1 MPTPEIYL
9 HMYHFVFTTM
19 PDVTQTFR
27 WVYKEFG
34 IASVYHTGRDAWL
47 IIFSRACRMFAY
59 GAAALIIAL
68 FFAALDFSDY
78 YIGLFMTLTLIGDM
92 LLSLG
97 LTLVADRVGRR
108 RVLLA
113 GATLMVLSG
122 AVFIYFENFWVLLLA
137 AVIGVIS
144 ATGSDFGPFRAVEES
159 TLSHL
164 TTPKTRS
171 DVLSWYVGISIL
183 GSAAGTEAS
192 GRVVEFLRS
201 RDGWELIDAY
211 HGIFWLYVIMGL
223 LNVLSVLLMSKKCE
237 LVDEKPRTEE
247 SEMLLDEAR
256 ESNEAPGRASEESS
270 NNSRS
275 GSDPKPPITEKKKPS
290 RLAQI
295 SAATRSTM
303 YKLWFL
309 LAVDSLADGMV
320 SFSLTNYYLDRKFHV
335 SKSFLGD
342 VASISYFFSFLSTI
356 LASPLARSIGLIKT
370 MVFTHLPSSTAVVL
384 FPFPSSVSLTVVLLF
399 IRMALNNMDQAPRAA
414 FIAAVVKPEERTAV
428 NGITSTLR
436 TLAATIGPSVTGILA
451 GNDRFWIAFVVAGAL
466 RIAYDLGL
474 FVMFVNMK
482 LHVHEPND
490 QSGREPRRASD
501 EEDVADA
508 EPLERLHP
516 SSVPQR

>member
-1 MPTPEIYL
+1 MPK
-9 HMYHFVFTTM
+9 VSK
-19 PDVTQTFR
+19 TFR
-27 WVYKEFG
+27 WIYDEFG
-34 IASVYHTGRDAWL
+34 IASVYNTGRDAWL

-68 FFAALDFSDY
+68 FFAALEFSDY
-78 YIGLFMTLTLIGDM
+78 YIGLFMTLTLIGDV

-113 GATLMVLSG
+113 GATLMIISG
-122 AVFIYFENFWVLLLA
+122 AVFTYFENFWILLLA
-137 AVIGVIS
+137 AVVGVIS
-144 ATGSDFGPFRAVEES
+144 ATGSDFGPFRAIEES

-192 GRVVEFLRS
+192 GRIVEFLRN
-201 RDGWELIDAY
+201 RDGWELVDAY
-211 HGIFWLYVIMGL
+211 HGIFYLYIIMGL

-237 LVDEKPRTEE
+237 LLNEKAKIEE
-247 SEMLLDEAR
+247 SEMLLDETR
-256 ESNEAPGRASEESS
+256 ESDEITDRTSDERS
-270 NNSRS
+270 NVSRPATS
-275 GSDPKPPITEKKKPS
+275 LNPPITEKKS

-295 SAATRSTM
+295 SAPTRSIM
-303 YKLWFL
+303 YGLWFL

-342 VASISYFFSFLSTI
+342 IASTSYFFSFLSTI
-356 LASPLARSIGLIKT
+356 LASPLARKIGLIKT

-384 FPFPSSVSLTVVLLF
+384 FPLPNSISLTVVLLF
-399 IRMALNNMDQAPRAA
+399 VRMALNNMDQAPRAA

-451 GNDRFWIAFVVAGAL
+451 GNDRFWIAYVVAGSL

-482 LHVHEPND
+482 LHTHEPD
-490 QSGREPRRASD
+490 DRLGSEPRRAND
-501 EEDVADA
+501 EEDIADT
-508 EPLERLHP
+508 ESLESLR
-516 SSVPQR
+516 SSHDIQR